1 MGKIKRIY
9 QRNEK
14 KGWMRMENLGNKSP
28 KTSINCPNCNSNV
41 SNNDENGNIS
51 DEIQEHYLYE
61 CPNCGKPDLFYNKK

>member
-1 MGKIKRIY
+1 
-9 QRNEK
+9 
-14 KGWMRMENLGNKSP
+14 MENLEKKSS

-41 SNNDENGNIS
+41 SNNEENSNIS